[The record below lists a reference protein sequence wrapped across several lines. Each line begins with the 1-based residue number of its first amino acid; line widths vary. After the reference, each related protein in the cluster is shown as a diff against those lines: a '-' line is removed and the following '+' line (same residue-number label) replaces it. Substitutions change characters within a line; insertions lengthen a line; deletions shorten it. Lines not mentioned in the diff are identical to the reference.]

1 MLMICKYEEIHKG
14 RRLFFIFSLE
24 THCCPYCGGKLN
36 VKDYRKRKWRTIYGK
51 TIIYILRRLRCCQCK
66 KLHTELPAKLLPY
79 RRYEAKAIES
89 TITGKD
95 AACVASLRTKKRW
108 KHWFKNFWK
117 IFVLFFICCVNKNS
131 DKKQRKIIR
140 NIKGSCWLQA
150 VVSRIIYSGEKYPP
164 DMRMQKNTDL
174 LFS

>member
-1 MLMICKYEEIHKG
+1 MLMICKYEEIQKG

-95 AACVASLRTKKRW
+95 AACVASLRTKIGL
-108 KHWFKNFWK
+108 K
-117 IFVLFFICCVNKNS
+117 IFGRFLC
-131 DKKQRKIIR
+131 
-140 NIKGSCWLQA
+140 
-150 VVSRIIYSGEKYPP
+150 
-164 DMRMQKNTDL
+164 
-174 LFS
+174 FSLSVA